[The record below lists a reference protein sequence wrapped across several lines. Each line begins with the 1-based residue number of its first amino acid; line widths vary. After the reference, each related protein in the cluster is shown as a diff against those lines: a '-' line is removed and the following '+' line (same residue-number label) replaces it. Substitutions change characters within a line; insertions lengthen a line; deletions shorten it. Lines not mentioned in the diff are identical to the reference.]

1 MRISLLLACSMLLGF
16 CLKAT
21 AQWDLVACGDDKVML
36 IDSRKSVKGQA
47 AIVWT
52 WTVAEA
58 CDLPLPYRQLMV
70 PLDECKP
77 IDGGKKLLLTSSG
90 GGAVLL
96 DIKTK
101 KVLFYAKVPMAHSA
115 EVLPDGRIV
124 VALSTHKAGNSIALY
139 DITKP
144 DRLLFKDSLYS
155 GHGVVWNKASDRLF
169 ALGFDVL
176 RAYELKDWTTETP
189 RLQLVQSWKLP
200 DEGGHDLLAIDKDE
214 LLVSTHHNV
223 FIFNTNTGAFR
234 VFDMLAGKED
244 IKSVNYNRKNKKLVY
259 TQAEES
265 WWTHHIYQKSPDKTI
280 EIPEVKLYKVRV
292 RNKN

>member
-1 MRISLLLACSMLLGF
+1 MRVALLLICSMLPGF
-16 CLKAT
+16 YLKAA
-21 AQWDLVACGDDKVML
+21 AQWDLIACGDDKVML
-36 IDSRKSVKGQA
+36 INTRKSVEGQA
-47 AIVWT
+47 AIIWT
-52 WTVAEA
+52 WIAMEA
-58 CDLPLPYRQLMV
+58 TDLPLPYRQLMV

-77 IDGGKKLLLTSSG
+77 IDNGKKLLLTSSG

-115 EVLPDGRIV
+115 EILPHGRIV
-124 VALSTHKAGNSIALY
+124 VALSTHKAGNSIELY

-155 GHGVVWNKASDRLF
+155 GHGVVWDKASNRLF
-169 ALGFDVL
+169 ALGFDEL
-176 RAYELKDWTTETP
+176 RAYELKDWATETP
-189 RLQLVQSWKLP
+189 GLLLVQSWKLP
-200 DEGGHDLLAIDKDE
+200 DEGGHDLSAIDNDE

-223 FIFNTNTGAFR
+223 FIFNTRRGEFR

-244 IKSVNYNRKNKKLVY
+244 IKSVNYNRKTRRLVY

-265 WWTHHIYQKSPDKTI
+265 WWTHHIYQKNPDKTI
-280 EIPEVKLYKVRV
+280 EIPGVKLYKVRV

>member
-1 MRISLLLACSMLLGF
+1 MLPGF
-16 CLKAT
+16 CLKVV
-21 AQWDLVACGDDKVML
+21 AQWDLAACGDDKVML
-36 IDSRKSVKGQA
+36 INSRKSVEGQA
-47 AIVWT
+47 AIIWT

-58 CDLPLPYRQLMV
+58 TDLPLPYRQLMV
-70 PLDECKP
+70 PLDECKLV
-77 IDGGKKLLLTSSG
+77 DKSKKLLLTSSG

-115 EVLPDGRIV
+115 EILPHGRIV
-124 VALSTHKAGNSIALY
+124 VALSTHKAGNSIELY

-155 GHGVVWNKASDRLF
+155 GHGVVWDKASDRLF
-169 ALGFDVL
+169 ALGFDEL
-176 RAYELKDWTTETP
+176 RAYELKDWATETP
-189 RLQLVQSWKLP
+189 GLLLVQSWKLP
-200 DEGGHDLLAIDKDE
+200 DEGGHDLSAIDNDE

-223 FIFNTNTGAFR
+223 FIFNTRKGEFR
-234 VFDMLAGKED
+234 LFDMLAGKED
-244 IKSVNYNRKNKKLVY
+244 IKSVNYNRKTNRLVY

-265 WWTHHIYQKSPDKTI
+265 WWTHHIYQKDPDKTI
-280 EIPEVKLYKVRV
+280 EIPGVKLYKVRV